1 MSGRYSRQAEGILQW
16 QRSKVDRDKRLKA
29 MFLEHIEVAV
39 AGTVVDPCQRDLGI
53 EGKTLLHTERSLL
66 VGFLASFVDREHVL
80 IP

>member
-1 MSGRYSRQAEGILQW
+1 
-16 QRSKVDRDKRLKA
+16 